1 MATPTRQG
9 PGGGKLRGVEA
20 GRGIAAVLVV
30 LVHATDM
37 LKGPTVLGGLPL
49 DGLFKFG
56 RAGVDFFF
64 VLSGFII
71 YHVHRGDL
79 GRPGQLGSYAWKRF
93 ARIFPTYWV
102 VLAALGV
109 IILFYPERDPAT
121 TSWGNIIASTF
132 LLPRYQDP
140 ILGVAWTLRHEL
152 LFYLLFAGL
161 ILNRTLG
168 RLVLAIWAGFLLWQI
183 GVFTFTLHPWFT
195 GMAGYLPF
203 RVFNF
208 EFFFGMGVAVLLSRG
223 TARAPGWFLGL
234 GAALFLGNGLMESFG
249 SVGPVEWPP
258 HQLLYGVAS
267 AMALYGA
274 VGLERA
280 GRLSVPNWL
289 FAIGS
294 ASYSIYLTHLIPLMT
309 VAHFLPR
316 LHGIVPL
323 PRDPVFVL
331 VVAGCV
337 IAGIV
342 FSRLVEQPLLRA
354 LRGPLRARRLARAT
368 AP

>member
-1 MATPTRQG
+1 MATPKTA
-9 PGGGKLRGVEA
+9 GGGKLRGVEA

-71 YHVHRGDL
+71 YYVHSGDL
-79 GRPGQLGSYAWKRF
+79 GRPGRLGSYAWKRF

-102 VLAALGV
+102 VLTGLGV
-109 IILFYPERDPAT
+109 IILLYPEHNPAT
-121 TSWGNIIASTF
+121 TSWGNIWASTF
-132 LLPRYQDP
+132 LLPRLQDP

-161 ILNRTLG
+161 ILNRALG
-168 RLVLAIWAGFLLWQI
+168 RVVLAIWAALLLWQI

-208 EFFFGMGVAVLLSRG
+208 EFFFGMSVAVLLRRG
-223 TARAPGWFLGL
+223 QARAPGWFLIVGTV
-234 GAALFLGNGLMESFG
+234 LFFGNGLMESFG

-294 ASYSIYLTHLIPLMT
+294 ASYSIYLTHLILLMT
-309 VAHFLPR
+309 IQHFLPR
-316 LHGIVPL
+316 LRGLVPL
-323 PRDPVFVL
+323 PPDLVFL
-331 VVAGCV
+331 LAVAICV
-337 IAGIV
+337 IAGV
-342 FSRLVEQPLLRA
+342 AFSRLVEQPLLRA
-354 LRGPLRARRLARAT
+354 LRDPLRARRAARAA

>member
-30 LVHATDM
+30 LVHATYIS
-37 LKGPTVLGGLPL
+37 GNSPAF

-71 YHVHRGDL
+71 YHAHASDL
-79 GRPGQLGSYAWKRF
+79 GRPNRVITYAWRRF
-93 ARIFPTYWV
+93 VRIYPTYWLV
-102 VLAALGV
+102 MAGFGA
-109 IILFYPERDPAT
+109 ILIFYPERDPSV
-121 TSWGNIIASTF
+121 TSWGNIVASVL

-140 ILGVAWTLRHEL
+140 ILKPAWTLRHEL

-161 ILNRTLG
+161 ILNRSVG
-168 RLVLAIWAGFLLWQI
+168 RIVLAIWAGFLLWQI
-183 GVFTFTLHPWFT
+183 GVFTITLHPWFT

-203 RVFNF
+203 RGFNF
-208 EFFFGMGVAVLLSRG
+208 EFFFGMGVAVSLSRG
-223 TARAPGWFLGL
+223 TARAPGWFLGF

-267 AMALYGA
+267 AAALYGA

-280 GRLSVPNWL
+280 GKLRVPGWL
-289 FAIGS
+289 FVIGS
-294 ASYSIYLTHLIPLMT
+294 ASYSIYLSHMILLM
-309 VAHFLPR
+309 AFQHFLPR
-316 LHGIVPL
+316 LRGLIPL
-323 PRDPVFVL
+323 PRDPVFL
-331 VVAGCV
+331 LAVAACV
-337 IAGIV
+337 IAGV
-342 FSRLVEQPLLRA
+342 LFSRLVEQPLLRA
-354 LRGPLRARRLARAT
+354 LRDPLRARRPARAA

>member
-30 LVHATDM
+30 LVHATF
-37 LKGPTVLGGLPL
+37 LSGNSPAF

-71 YHVHRGDL
+71 YQAHASDL
-79 GRPGQLGSYAWKRF
+79 GRPSQAPIYAWRRF
-93 ARIFPTYWV
+93 IRIYPTYWLV
-102 VLAALGV
+102 MAGFGV
-109 IILFYPERDPAT
+109 ILIFYPERDPAV
-121 TSWGNIIASTF
+121 TSWGNIVASVF
-132 LLPRYQDP
+132 LIPRYQDP
-140 ILGVAWTLRHEL
+140 ILKPAWTLRHEL
-152 LFYLLFAGL
+152 LFYLLFASL
-161 ILNRTLG
+161 ILNRRLG
-168 RLVLAIWAGFLLWQI
+168 RIALTIWAGFLIWQI
-183 GVFTFTLHPWFT
+183 GVFTFTLRPWFT

-208 EFFFGMGVAVLLSRG
+208 EFFFGMGVAVLMGRG
-223 TARAPGWFLGL
+223 AARAPGWFLGL
-234 GAALFLGNGLMESFG
+234 GAGLFLGNGLMESFG

-258 HQLLYGVAS
+258 HQLLYGAAS

-280 GRLSVPNWL
+280 GRLRVPNWL

-294 ASYSIYLTHLIPLMT
+294 ASYSIYLTHMILLMT
-309 VAHFLPR
+309 FQHFLPR
-316 LHGIVPL
+316 LHGYIPL
-323 PRDPVFVL
+323 PRDPVFL
-331 VVAGCV
+331 LAVVICV

-354 LRGPLRARRLARAT
+354 LRDPLRARRLARAT

>member
-1 MATPTRQG
+1 MATPKAA
-9 PGGGKLRGVEA
+9 GGGKLRGVEA

-37 LKGPTVLGGLPL
+37 LKGPTLLGGLPL

-71 YHVHRGDL
+71 YYVHRGDL

-102 VLAALGV
+102 VLAGLGV

-121 TSWGNIIASTF
+121 TSWGNIWASIL
-132 LLPRYQDP
+132 LLPRLQDP

-168 RLVLAIWAGFLLWQI
+168 RVVLGIWAALLAWQI

-208 EFFFGMGVAVLLSRG
+208 EFFFGMGVAVLLARG
-223 TARAPGWFLGL
+223 PARAPGWFLIL
-234 GAALFLGNGLMESFG
+234 GTALFFGNGLMESFG

-309 VAHFLPR
+309 IQHFLPR
-316 LHGIVPL
+316 LRGLVPL
-323 PRDPVFVL
+323 PRDPVFL
-331 VVAGCV
+331 LAVAACV
-337 IAGIV
+337 IAGVV

-354 LRGPLRARRLARAT
+354 LRDPLRSRRPARAA